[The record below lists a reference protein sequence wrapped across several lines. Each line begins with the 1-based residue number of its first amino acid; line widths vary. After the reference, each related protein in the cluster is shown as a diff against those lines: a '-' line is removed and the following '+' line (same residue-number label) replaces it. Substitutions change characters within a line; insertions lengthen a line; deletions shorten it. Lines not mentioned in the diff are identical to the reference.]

1 MDVEQEIVK
10 LRAQLK
16 ALTLIVAA
24 LVRSPGNARAID
36 RLTEG
41 NIADLQALIDTL
53 TQVADDAARGLI
65 DPSVEAEARGSAIR
79 HTETLRMIEEI
90 SSILVAKPNKPI

>member
-41 NIADLQALIDTL
+41 NIADLQALIDECYRNGHYEDDIDY
-53 TQVADDAARGLI
+53 QVDPYPPLDRQDARWADTRLRKLGRR
-65 DPSVEAEARGSAIR
+65 SR
-79 HTETLRMIEEI
+79 HRPRRPRLG
-90 SSILVAKPNKPI
+90 